1 MKTLSQINCQNKK
14 VFLRVD
20 FNVPLDEAGNVRDD
34 TRIRAA
40 LPTIRYLLDAQAK
53 LVVAS
58 HLGRPKGKYDPK
70 LSLKSVAQKFQELI
84 GRPVTLAPDVVGA
97 EVEELKSKLEPG
109 QILLLENLRFHPGET
124 ANDENFAQKLA
135 SQIDVYV
142 NDAFGASH
150 RAHASV
156 VGMVRFVPEKAAGF
170 LMEKEVTYLRKA
182 IENPERPYVAI
193 LGGAKVSDKIA
204 IIESLLDKANIL
216 LVGGAMAYTFFR
228 ATGQEVGQSF
238 VENDQIE
245 KARAILDKA
254 KQKGVDLYLPVD
266 HVVAPS
272 LSPEVTPSVIE
283 GLPIPAGMMAGDIG
297 PKTITMF
304 VSLIN
309 QARTIFWN
317 GPVGVFEFEPFS
329 KGTFSIAKAIAAS
342 TATSIVGGGDSVS
355 ALKKAGV
362 TSQITHVSTGG
373 GASLEFIA
381 YGTLPGIDAL
391 D

>member
-1 MKTLSQINCQNKK
+1 MKLIRDINFENKK

-20 FNVPLDEAGNVRDD
+20 FNVPLDETGAVKDD

-40 LPTIRYLLDAQAK
+40 LPTIRYLLDEGAM

-70 LSLKSVAQKFQELI
+70 LSLKTVAQKFQELV
-84 GRPVTLAPDVVGA
+84 GRPVMLAPDVVGP
-97 EVEELKSKLEPG
+97 EVERLKSQVKKG
-109 QILLLENLRFHPGET
+109 DIILLENLRFHPGET
-124 ANDENFAQKLA
+124 ANDEAFSRELA

-170 LMEKEVTYLRKA
+170 LMEKEVIYLRKA
-182 IENPERPYVAI
+182 IEDPERPYVAI
-193 LGGAKVSDKIA
+193 LGGAKVSDKIP
-204 IIESLLDKANIL
+204 IIESLLDKADVVLI
-216 LVGGAMAYTFFR
+216 GGAMAYTFFK
-228 ATGQEVGQSF
+228 AIGMEVGRSL
-238 VENDQIE
+238 VEIDQLE
-245 KARAILDKA
+245 KAQAILKKA
-254 KQKGVDLYLPVD
+254 QVKGVSFHLPVD

-272 LSPEVTPSVIE
+272 LSPEAVPTIIE
-283 GLPIPAGMMAGDIG
+283 SFPLPQEMIAADIG

-304 VSLIN
+304 TSLIN
-309 QARTIFWN
+309 QAKTIFWN
-317 GPVGVFEFEPFS
+317 GPLGVFEIEAFS
-329 KGTFSIAKAIAAS
+329 RGTMAIAKAIAAS
-342 TATSIVGGGDSVS
+342 SATSIIGGGDSVS

-362 TSQITHVSTGG
+362 TSSITHVSTGG

-381 YGTLPGIDAL
+381 YGTLPGIEAL
-391 D
+391 E

>member
-1 MKTLSQINCQNKK
+1 MKLIRDINFENKK

-20 FNVPLDEAGNVRDD
+20 FNVPLDETGAVKDD

-40 LPTIRYLLDAQAK
+40 LPTIRYLLDEGAM

-70 LSLKSVAQKFQELI
+70 LSLKTVAQKFQELV
-84 GRPVTLAPDVVGA
+84 GRPVMLAPDVVGP
-97 EVEELKSKLEPG
+97 EVERLKSQLQKG
-109 QILLLENLRFHPGET
+109 DIILLENLRFHPGET
-124 ANDENFAQKLA
+124 ANDEAFSRELA

-170 LMEKEVTYLRKA
+170 LMEKEVIYLRKA
-182 IENPERPYVAI
+182 IEDPERPYVAI
-193 LGGAKVSDKIA
+193 LGGAKVSDKIP
-204 IIESLLDKANIL
+204 IIESLLDKADVVLI
-216 LVGGAMAYTFFR
+216 GGAMAYTFFK
-228 ATGQEVGQSF
+228 AIGMEVGRSL
-238 VENDQIE
+238 VEIDQLE
-245 KARAILDKA
+245 KAQAILKKA
-254 KQKGVDLYLPVD
+254 QVKGVSFHLPVD

-272 LSPEVTPSVIE
+272 LSPEAVPTIIE
-283 GLPIPAGMMAGDIG
+283 SFPLPQEMIAADIG

-304 VSLIN
+304 TSLIN
-309 QARTIFWN
+309 QAKTIFWN
-317 GPVGVFEFEPFS
+317 GPLGVFEIEAFS
-329 KGTFSIAKAIAAS
+329 RGTIAIAKAIAAS
-342 TATSIVGGGDSVS
+342 SATSIIGGGDSVS

-362 TSQITHVSTGG
+362 TSSITHVSTGG

-381 YGTLPGIDAL
+381 YGTLPGIEAL
-391 D
+391 E

>member
-1 MKTLSQINCQNKK
+1 MKLIRDINFENKK

-20 FNVPLDEAGNVRDD
+20 FNVPLDETGAVKDD

-40 LPTIRYLLDAQAK
+40 LPTIRYLLDEGAM

-70 LSLKSVAQKFQELI
+70 LSLKTVAQKFQELV
-84 GRPVTLAPDVVGA
+84 GRPVMLAPDVVGP
-97 EVEELKSKLEPG
+97 EVERLKSQLQKG
-109 QILLLENLRFHPGET
+109 DIILLENLRFHPGET
-124 ANDENFAQKLA
+124 ANDEAFSRELA

-170 LMEKEVTYLRKA
+170 LMEKEVIYLRKA
-182 IENPERPYVAI
+182 IEDPERPYVAI
-193 LGGAKVSDKIA
+193 LGGAKVSDKIP
-204 IIESLLDKANIL
+204 IIESLLDKADVVLI
-216 LVGGAMAYTFFR
+216 GGAMAYTFFK
-228 ATGQEVGQSF
+228 AIGMEVGRSL
-238 VENDQIE
+238 VEIDQLE
-245 KARAILDKA
+245 KAQAILKKA
-254 KQKGVDLYLPVD
+254 QVKGVSFHLPVD

-272 LSPEVTPSVIE
+272 LSPEAVPTIIE
-283 GLPIPAGMMAGDIG
+283 SFPLPQEMIAADIG

-304 VSLIN
+304 TSLIN
-309 QARTIFWN
+309 QAKTIFWN
-317 GPVGVFEFEPFS
+317 GPLGVFEIEAFS
-329 KGTFSIAKAIAAS
+329 RGTMAIAKAIAAS
-342 TATSIVGGGDSVS
+342 SATSIIGGGDSVS

-362 TSQITHVSTGG
+362 TSSITHVSTGG

-381 YGTLPGIDAL
+381 YGTLPGIEAL
-391 D
+391 E